1 MTRESAGYPRRQPQ
15 ISPQES
21 KLWNWAQNATL
32 ADTSS
37 VATPASESELQAM
50 LAKST
55 GKVRVM
61 GSRMSPGRMLEL
73 QQRGDRLIDTSAL
86 RGLISSDAD
95 SATFAGGTPLHEV
108 YELLSAMGRMLP
120 ASPGVIAAQTLA
132 GALATGTHGQGLQQ
146 SSIGDEA
153 LSIRMVLADGSVQTF
168 DRQHPWLP
176 AVQLGLGSLGVVT
189 AVTLRTCPSEIYT
202 CFKNAVSADTLE
214 QDLLTWNNDYALSKA
229 WWFPGENQVHVW
241 AARSAT
247 NEERAQ
253 YRENHGD
260 LVKQEETSD
269 AMNQTI
275 DQTLEHMRN
284 DTQIVDDN
292 GKPFRTVTR
301 FKDFSDVTGD
311 VYQVFC
317 RGIATPQINVEIAI
331 PLARTAAVIARIK
344 QWHSDT
350 NPHMHYPVILRCT
363 GASQS
368 WLSPAWQQALWSITR
383 KMARSLPTA
392 WLSCVKL
399 KNCWRKKAAGR
410 TGANTSMPRCIAG
423 MRFTRRWPHSA
434 KCVKRWTRSIN
445 SVMHS
450 PSSCWIREI
459 HYDGMGYPADAA
471 GLCGWRRGAAEI
483 VACRGEPL
491 SAGGDGD
498 GKY

>member
-1 MTRESAGYPRRQPQ
+1 MTRESAGYPRRQSQ

-120 ASPGVIAAQTLA
+120 ASPGVIASQTLA

-168 DRQHPWLP
+168 DRQHPWFP

-214 QDLLTWNNDYALSKA
+214 QDLLTWNHDYALSKA

-368 WLSPAWQQALWSITR
+368 WLSPAWQQPSCYFGFVVYYAEDG
-383 KMARSLPTA
+383 SLSPDGVA
-392 WLSCVKL
+392 FLREVEKL
-399 KNCWRKKAAGR
+399 LAEEGGR
-410 TGANTSMPRCIAG
+410 
-423 MRFTRRWPHSA
+423 PH
-434 KCVKRWTRSIN
+434 W
-445 SVMHS
+445 
-450 PSSCWIREI
+450 
-459 HYDGMGYPADAA
+459 
-471 GLCGWRRGAAEI
+471 
-483 VACRGEPL
+483 
-491 SAGGDGD
+491 
-498 GKY
+498 GKYFDASLYRWDEIYPQMAAFREVREALDPQHKFSNAFSQQLLDQGESV